1 MSSLREGIDMAIANP
16 RVECLNAEERGQQQL
31 ERLQSSLN
39 RANRS
44 VPFYRNRFQE
54 QGFDPAQVES
64 FADLARIPF
73 TERDHLSDHYPYG
86 LFAVP
91 LRDIVRIHSAP
102 GSGLK
107 PTVSG
112 YAKQDLAIWRELVAR
127 SLVASGVTASDV
139 LQIVLDPG
147 LANWGRGY
155 KDGAEAVEA
164 SVIPLTVL
172 PPEKQLM
179 ILCDYRTS
187 VLITTPSAA
196 LELLQL
202 LFRADLNPNVLAL
215 KTLILVGEP
224 AALPVRAQLTEQLH
238 VQTWMHYGLS
248 EVPGPALAFECECR
262 QGLHVS
268 EDHFYPEIVDPGTGE
283 LVPAGAEGELILT
296 TLTTRAFPLVRWR
309 TGDRARLLNDPC
321 PCGRTLRRLEWF
333 PLRTDD
339 MVVVRGVKLQYRHI
353 LLLIERGL
361 GFVPARHRLRVV
373 RREFEDSLEVWLCV
387 DDQMFSDEIK
397 MMERI
402 IGDLRGELSQELG
415 VPVSIRLK
423 ERGSFDHPA
432 TPALIEDLRSS
443 QD

>member
-1 MSSLREGIDMAIANP
+1 MAIAN
-16 RVECLNAEERGQQQL
+16 RKAECLDMEARGQQQL

-54 QGFDPAQVES
+54 QGFDPAQLES

-73 TERDHLSDHYPYG
+73 TERYHLGDNYPYG

-112 YAKQDLAIWRELVAR
+112 YAKQDLIFWRELVSR
-127 SLVASGVTASDV
+127 SLVASGVTATDV

-147 LANWGRGY
+147 LANWGWDY

-179 ILCDYRTS
+179 ILSDYKTS
-187 VLITTPSAA
+187 VLITTPMAA
-196 LELLQL
+196 LELSQL
-202 LFRADLNPNVLAL
+202 LFNANLNPNTLAL
-215 KTLILVGEP
+215 KTIILVGEP
-224 AALPVRAQLTEQLH
+224 SDQQVRVQLADQLH
-238 VQTWMHYGLS
+238 VQTWVHYGLN
-248 EVPGPALAFECECR
+248 EVPGPALAFECEYR

-268 EDHFYPEIVDPGTGE
+268 EDHFFPEIVDPDTGRVMSE
-283 LVPAGAEGELILT
+283 GEVGELILT
-296 TLTTRAFPLVRWR
+296 TLTTRAYPLVRFR
-309 TGDRARLLNDPC
+309 TGDRARLMSEPC
-321 PCGRTLRRLEWF
+321 PCGRTLRRLEWL
-333 PLRTDD
+333 PQRTDD
-339 MVVVRGVKLQYRHI
+339 MVVVRGVKLDHRHI
-353 LLLIERGL
+353 LLLLEREL
-361 GFVPARHRLRVV
+361 GFLPEQQRLHVV
-373 RREFEDSLEVWLCV
+373 RRGFEDSLEIWLCV

-397 MMERI
+397 VMEQL
-402 IGDLRGELSQELG
+402 IGDLREELTQELK

-423 ERGSFDHPA
+423 EKGSFSYPA
-432 TPALIEDLRSS
+432 PPTLIEDLRSAKG
-443 QD
+443 

>member
-1 MSSLREGIDMAIANP
+1 MAIAN
-16 RVECLNAEERGQQQL
+16 RKAECLDMEARGQQQL

-73 TERDHLSDHYPYG
+73 TERHHLGDNYPYG

-112 YAKQDLAIWRELVAR
+112 YAKQDLIFWRELVSR
-127 SLVASGVTASDV
+127 SLVASGVTAADV

-147 LANWGRGY
+147 LANWGWDY

-164 SVIPLTVL
+164 SVIPLSAL

-179 ILCDYRTS
+179 ILSDYKTS
-187 VLITTPSAA
+187 VLITTPMAA
-196 LELLQL
+196 LELSQL
-202 LFRADLNPNVLAL
+202 LFNANLNPNTLAL
-215 KTLILVGEP
+215 KTIILVGELGDP
-224 AALPVRAQLTEQLH
+224 QVRIQLADQLH
-238 VQTWMHYGLS
+238 VQTWVHYGLS
-248 EVPGPALAFECECR
+248 EVPGPALAFECEVR

-268 EDHFYPEIVDPGTGE
+268 EDHFFPEIVHPGTGQALLEGEVGE
-283 LVPAGAEGELILT
+283 LVLT
-296 TLTTRAFPLVRWR
+296 TLTTRAYPLVRFR
-309 TGDRARLLNDPC
+309 TGDRARLMCEPC

-333 PLRTDD
+333 PQRTDD
-339 MVVVRGVKLQYRHI
+339 MVVVRGVKLHHRHI
-353 LLLIERGL
+353 LLVLEREL
-361 GFVPARHRLRVV
+361 GFLPEQQRLLVV
-373 RREFEDSLEVWLCV
+373 RRGFEDSLEIWLCV
-387 DDQMFSDEIK
+387 DDQVFSDEIK
-397 MMERI
+397 VMEQLV
-402 IGDLRGELSQELG
+402 GDLREQLSQELK
-415 VPVSIRLK
+415 VPVNIRLK
-423 ERGSFDHPA
+423 EKGSFVYPA
-432 TPALIEDLRSS
+432 PPALIEDRRSIKG
-443 QD
+443 

>member
-1 MSSLREGIDMAIANP
+1 VKEEIDMTIWNRKA
-16 RVECLNAEERGQQQL
+16 ECLDVEQRGQQQL

-44 VPFYRNRFQE
+44 VPFFRNRFHE

-64 FADLARIPF
+64 MADLGRIPF
-73 TERDHLSDHYPYG
+73 TEREHLSDNYPYG

-112 YAKQDLAIWRELVAR
+112 YTQQDLVFWRELVAR

-147 LANWGRGY
+147 LANWGRDY
-155 KDGAEAVEA
+155 KDGAETIEA

-179 ILCDYRTS
+179 ILFDYRTS

-196 LELLQL
+196 MQL
-202 LFRADLNPNVLAL
+202 TQMLFRANLNPNVLAL

-224 AALPVRAQLTEQLH
+224 ASPEVRAQLTEQLH
-238 VQTWMHYGLS
+238 VETWVHYGLS

-268 EDHFYPEIVDPGTGE
+268 EDHFYPEVVDPSTGA
-283 LVPAGAEGELILT
+283 LVPEGAVGELILT
-296 TLTTRAFPLVRWR
+296 TLTTRAFPLIRWR
-309 TGDRARLLNDPC
+309 TGDRARLLSEPC
-321 PCGRTLRRLEWF
+321 SCGRTLRRLEWL
-333 PLRTDD
+333 PQRTDD
-339 MVVVRGVKLQYRHI
+339 IVVIRGVKLHHRHI
-353 LLLIERGL
+353 VPLLEREL
-361 GFVPARHRLRVV
+361 GFMPQHYRLRAV
-373 RREFEDSLEVWLCV
+373 RREFEDFLEVWLCV
-387 DDQMFSDEIK
+387 DEQMFSDEIK
-397 MMERI
+397 VMERVI
-402 IGDLRGELSQELG
+402 SDLRGELSQELG
-415 VPVSIRLK
+415 VPVDIRLK
-423 ERGSFDHPA
+423 EAGSFVQSA
-432 TPALIEDLRSS
+432 AASCIEDLRSPQS
-443 QD
+443 

>member
-1 MSSLREGIDMAIANP
+1 VKEEIDMAIWN
-16 RVECLNAEERGQQQL
+16 RKVECLDAEERGQQQL

-44 VPFYRNRFQE
+44 VPFFRNRFQE

-64 FADLARIPF
+64 FADLHRIPF
-73 TERDHLSDHYPYG
+73 TERDHLSENYPYG

-112 YAKQDLAIWRELVAR
+112 YTKQDLAFWRELVAR
-127 SLVASGVTASDV
+127 SLAASGVTASDV

-147 LANWGRGY
+147 LANWGRDY
-155 KDGAEAVEA
+155 KDGAESMEA

-179 ILCDYRTS
+179 ILCDYKTS

-196 LELLQL
+196 LQLLQL
-202 LFRADLNPNVLAL
+202 LFRANLNPNVLAL

-224 AALPVRAQLTEQLH
+224 ADPDIRTQLAEQLH
-238 VQTWMHYGLS
+238 VETWVHYGLS

-268 EDHFYPEIVDPGTGE
+268 EDHFYPEIVDSVTGAV
-283 LVPAGAEGELILT
+283 VPEGAVGELILT
-296 TLTTRAFPLVRWR
+296 TLTTRAFPLIRWR
-309 TGDRARLLNDPC
+309 TGDRARLFTDPC
-321 PCGRTLRRLEWF
+321 PCGRTLRRLEWL
-333 PLRTDD
+333 PERTDD
-339 MVVVRGVKLQYRHI
+339 VVVVRGVKLHRRHI
-353 LLLIERGL
+353 LLMLEREL
-361 GFVPARHRLRVV
+361 GFLPQHYRLRLV
-373 RREFEDSLEVWLCV
+373 RREFEDSLDVWLCM
-387 DDQMFSDEIK
+387 DEQMFSDEIK
-397 MMERI
+397 EMEGI
-402 IGDLRGELSQELG
+402 ISSLRGELTQELG
-415 VPVSIRLK
+415 VPVNIRLK
-423 ERGSFDHPA
+423 EKGSFVYAP
-432 TPALIEDLRSS
+432 TTSCIEDLRSP
-443 QD
+443 QN